1 MASNQFTYSQ
11 VKDVNE
17 ENNDDGANVQC
28 SYNNEDMNTEASVE
42 SWMRSMTSIF
52 VVETIYECLAVNDV
66 DYTWSKERRAA
77 A

>member
-28 SYNNEDMNTEASVE
+28 NNNEDMNTEASVE

-66 DYTWSKERRAA
+66 DYT
-77 A
+77 